1 MSWFLK
7 VLKLYAVFSGRA
19 RRKEYWF
26 FVLFYL
32 IFGLA
37 LHLIDQALGIYDAE
51 FQIGLLEG
59 LYSLA
64 LLIPSLAVGARRL
77 HDTDRSAWWLLLLLV
92 PILGWIVLIVFMA
105 LRGQEGGNRF
115 GPDPIASA

>member
-32 IFGLA
+32 IFGFV
-37 LHLIDQALGIYDAE
+37 LHLIDQAMGIYDAE
-51 FQIGLLEG
+51 LQIGLLEG

-92 PILGWIVLIVFMA
+92 PIIGWIVLIVFMA
-105 LRGQEGGNRF
+105 LRGQEGSNRF